1 MKHFSAIAQTFIL
14 TSFSALSLFAIS
26 PVQAASFTGLGFLDT
41 NNRYSFA
48 TGVSVDGSVIV
59 GRSRGSYWYETFRW
73 TEETGMVGLAFLFDN
88 YGAGVSAD
96 GAVVV
101 FTSSTPY
108 GRTEAARWTQSSGTV
123 GLGFLSDMRDYNSFA
138 TVVSADGSVVVGGRY
153 HLNTPPI
160 SLFRWT
166 EETGMVVLDTHLDDW
181 FTWIVRAN
189 SVSTDGSVI
198 VGNLDGGYRSQPFRW
213 TESGGVVGLGD
224 LSGGDFSIT
233 ANAASADGSV
243 IVGTSSGSNG
253 YEAFRWTESDG
264 MVGLG
269 DLPGGGFDSK
279 ASKVSADGSVI
290 VGSSLSVDGDEAFR
304 WTESGGMVGLGD
316 LPGGDFS
323 SSASAV
329 SADGSVIVGSSL
341 SVDGDETFRW
351 TESDGMVSLKKTLIG
366 AGLDLTGW
374 TLSSAISVSA
384 DGFTIVGNGIN
395 PSGQSEGWVANLSPE
410 PIPEPLTILGSMAA
424 IAFAAGFER
433 KFSENK
439 SDEKDSDA

>member
-224 LSGGDFSIT
+224 LSGGDFSST

-279 ASKVSADGSVI
+279 ASK
-290 VGSSLSVDGDEAFR
+290 
-304 WTESGGMVGLGD
+304 
-316 LPGGDFS
+316 
-323 SSASAV
+323 V

>member
-1 MKHFSAIAQTFIL
+1 MKQFSAIAQTFIL

-26 PVQAASFTGLGFLDT
+26 PVQAASFTGLGFLDA

-59 GRSRGSYWYETFRW
+59 GTSRGSYWYETFRW

-88 YGAGVSAD
+88 YRAGVSAD

-224 LSGGDFSIT
+224 LSGGDFSST

-269 DLPGGGFDSK
+269 DLPGGGFDSN
-279 ASKVSADGSVI
+279 
-290 VGSSLSVDGDEAFR
+290 
-304 WTESGGMVGLGD
+304 
-316 LPGGDFS
+316 
-323 SSASAV
+323 ASAV